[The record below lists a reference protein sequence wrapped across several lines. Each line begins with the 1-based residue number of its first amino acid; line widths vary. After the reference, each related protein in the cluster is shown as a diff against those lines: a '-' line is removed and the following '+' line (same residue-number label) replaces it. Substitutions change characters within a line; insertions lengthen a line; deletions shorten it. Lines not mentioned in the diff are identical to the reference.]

1 MKAPRLLAVA
11 ALALLSATACQDDTK
26 KTATAPSE
34 SVKASASVS
43 SAAANVSSVCKAY
56 EKERALRQLGAT
68 SKTGAASAEASAEI
82 AALDAAIADACN

>member
-11 ALALLSATACQDDTK
+11 ALALLSATACQDDTTN
-26 KTATAPSE
+26 TATAPTE
-34 SVKASASVS
+34 QVRVNASV

-56 EKERALRQLGAT
+56 EKERSARQAAVAT
-68 SKTGAASAEASAEI
+68 KSGSAKDEATAEI

>member
-1 MKAPRLLAVA
+1 MKAPRALLV

-26 KTATAPSE
+26 KTATAPAE
-34 SVKASASVS
+34 SVKANASV

-56 EKERALRQLGAT
+56 EKERALRQLGAG
-68 SKTGAASAEASAEI
+68 SKTGAANAEAAAEI